1 MWSLGALMHLVFS
14 GEEPWLKHNG
24 KFTTIFKHLYFSKN
38 EGPYIKTQFNFSKK
52 IENVELRILIRMCLE
67 FNHLKRVS
75 FEKIDNYISNY
86 LTKIIVQDMNFES
99 FGIKQKQR
107 KGIFVF
113 LKRLTY
119 FEENTSLYDRNSSQS

>member
-1 MWSLGALMHLVFS
+1 
-14 GEEPWLKHNG
+14 
-24 KFTTIFKHLYFSKN
+24 
-38 EGPYIKTQFNFSKK
+38 
-52 IENVELRILIRMCLE
+52 MCLE

-107 KGIFVF
+107 KGIIVF
-113 LKRLTY
+113 LERLTY